1 MLPGKGCEHKYLIAQ
16 YSCKWPTLGRPTG
29 GHSFSRRTLPR
40 NFVPI
45 LHHIFYSLISCPF
58 QTQLSNR
65 KPNVSSHIN
74 HIDIDH
80 TQQTAH
86 YTMSTE
92 QSKEPTQ
99 CTRGCGFYGTGHMHF
114 LLHTFL
120 NNYIVNRLSTR
131 NCACSAGLD
140 HCSQIMH
147 TEYGAVRRSPPLQP
161 CGWCDQHTIVFSV
174 SKKQKRSCSCSERTP
189 DFTPHTPHVANKG
202 KEPSASRAYLFG
214 VGVCVRVCEKYAL
227 YITMP
232 FGALPSP
239 C

>member
-1 MLPGKGCEHKYLIAQ
+1 MLPGKGFEHKYLIAQ

-45 LHHIFYSLISCPF
+45 LHHIFLITTINLVICI
-58 QTQLSNR
+58 SNS
-65 KPNVSSHIN
+65 KPNEKANLSSHTTTSTSTT
-74 HIDIDH
+74 HSKLP
-80 TQQTAH
+80 T
-86 YTMSTE
+86 TMSTE

-99 CTRGCGFYGTGHMHF
+99 CTRGCGFYGTGHT
-114 LLHTFL
+114 LHTFL
-120 NNYIVNRLSTR
+120 INYIVNRLSTR

-174 SKKQKRSCSCSERTP
+174 SKKQMRSCSCSERTP

-214 VGVCVRVCEKYAL
+214 VGVCVRV
-227 YITMP
+227 
-232 FGALPSP
+232 
-239 C
+239 